1 MSTLINT
8 LKGRIAYLENENEG
22 LARAVD
28 NVSQSYATALERLKP
43 HDPDFVNEVLG
54 LVEAKAE
61 APEKTAE

>member
-8 LKGRIAYLENENEG
+8 LKGRITFLEQENET

-28 NVSQSYATALERLKP
+28 NVSGNYSAALERLRP

-61 APEKTAE
+61 APGAKAE